1 MHNLRSSKNTCYVHL
16 RTCSLSCLWMFDIKK
31 AEYNTKSYCWDMKKN
46 SLLTKFQL
54 IHQNIIAELSYFSLY
69 SFHNLFFSIQFT
81 LIFSILRLRY
91 FSHRRF
97 MWFPLFNFHTYLWKV
112 YLKICAE
119 SWIFKYSSN
128 LNLFFSIKGTIDRS
142 VISSFLLIYI
152 YYEANWWYV
161 TNKNAFSW
169 MQTTD
174 MQKVC
179 TT

>member
-1 MHNLRSSKNTCYVHL
+1 MYIYVLVLYHAYE
-16 RTCSLSCLWMFDIKK
+16 CLTLKK
-31 AEYNTKSYCWDMKKN
+31 
-46 SLLTKFQL
+46 
-54 IHQNIIAELSYFSLY
+54 QNIIQNRIAEIWKKFLPCQVSTYSPKCYCRIIIFLTLFFSQFY
-69 SFHNLFFSIQFT
+69 SSHNLFFSIQFT

-161 TNKNAFSW
+161 TKKNAFSW